1 MLVPLDFIGSN
12 PLSTFLDQ
20 VFSEKLLIKFQ
31 EKEQRKD
38 INKSTK
44 QCFNS

>member
-20 VFSEKLLIKFQ
+20 VFSNNLLIKIQ
-31 EKEQRKD
+31 EKEQAQRRKQE
-38 INKSTK
+38 NKTV
-44 QCFNS
+44 F